1 MVPLFTSTTL
11 FSDLGFSFFWGEEK
25 GKKAQKERRKIPSEL
40 IKKERD
46 ENEREIHHS
55 IWCSVCCFFLASFVH
70 PKIEEKERQLESVPL
85 SRFCP
90 IIIYI
95 LIESGLKSAR
105 ALVSTERKDHHHHPR
120 GFSIIPRERERE
132 KDVVG
137 LDARGGER
145 SALERDT
152 FFFVGIFPETSPRR
166 GCHERARP
174 TRRRKT

>member
-1 MVPLFTSTTL
+1 MKT
-11 FSDLGFSFFWGEEK
+11 
-25 GKKAQKERRKIPSEL
+25 R
-40 IKKERD
+40 ERD
-46 ENEREIHHS
+46 PPLHMVF
-55 IWCSVCCFFLASFVH
+55 CVLFFSLASFVH

-132 KDVVG
+132 REREKDVVG

>member
-1 MVPLFTSTTL
+1 MVFCVLF
-11 FSDLGFSFFWGEEK
+11 FS
-25 GKKAQKERRKIPSEL
+25 
-40 IKKERD
+40 
-46 ENEREIHHS
+46 
-55 IWCSVCCFFLASFVH
+55 LASFVH

-105 ALVSTERKDHHHHPR
+105 ALVSTERKDHHHHHHHPR

-132 KDVVG
+132 RERKKDVVG

>member
-1 MVPLFTSTTL
+1 MKT
-11 FSDLGFSFFWGEEK
+11 
-25 GKKAQKERRKIPSEL
+25 R
-40 IKKERD
+40 ERD
-46 ENEREIHHS
+46 PPLHMVF
-55 IWCSVCCFFLASFVH
+55 CVLFFSLASFVH

-105 ALVSTERKDHHHHPR
+105 ALVSTERKDHHHHHHHHHPR

-132 KDVVG
+132 REKKRCWSRRARRREKRVG
-137 LDARGGER
+137 D
-145 SALERDT
+145 